1 MLDTSLNILI
11 FLKTYRKDLS
21 LSKTNFNHIY
31 MELPAIT
38 SVDGGEVQ
46 FKEDLLRRQR
56 GISILL
62 GTVQITLYYINSH
75 F

>member
-1 MLDTSLNILI
+1 
-11 FLKTYRKDLS
+11 
-21 LSKTNFNHIY
+21 